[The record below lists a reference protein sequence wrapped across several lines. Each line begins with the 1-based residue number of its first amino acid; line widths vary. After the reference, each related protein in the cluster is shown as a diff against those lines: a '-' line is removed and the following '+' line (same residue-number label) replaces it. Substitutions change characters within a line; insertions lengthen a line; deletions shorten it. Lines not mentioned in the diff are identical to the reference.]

1 MNLTWH
7 GIVDTNKQLI
17 AFQKKSFRWRKRNWW
32 LLQENAEYISSVYWV
47 PMVGND
53 FRTHHHR
60 GIYCPFFLS
69 SCCLPLL
76 IWDFTQSGSF
86 INQAWGKTTRRDA
99 HRRMSFKAHQM
110 SWSGS
115 QAAVMLFK
123 PDVHWKMKTR
133 VTLPVTNTQ
142 NRIPFEHAVNT
153 IEHFGLEVNRIVVQS
168 QHTHT
173 HTRAPI

>member
-1 MNLTWH
+1 MKKTKL
-7 GIVDTNKQLI
+7 VI
-17 AFQKKSFRWRKRNWW
+17 ATRKCRIYLFSLLSPYGGKWFQNPPPQGD
-32 LLQENAEYISSVYWV
+32 LLSIFFVFMLSSVINLGFYSI
-47 PMVGND
+47 G
-53 FRTHHHR
+53 
-60 GIYCPFFLS
+60 
-69 SCCLPLL
+69 
-76 IWDFTQSGSF
+76 F
-86 INQAWGKTTRRDA
+86 IRQPSVRKNHDA

-153 IEHFGLEVNRIVVQS
+153 IENFGLEVNRIVVQS